1 MPSEL
6 FNELSQEKKSRIM
19 EAALKEFAEHG
30 YNEGST
36 NRIVKE
42 AAIAKGS
49 LFKYFKNKEELYFDV
64 LDHAIGAL
72 TNGLKDELKSLPQDF
87 FERII
92 KFAEM
97 EISWYIKNPVHY
109 KLIRRAFGKDNEII
123 YNKTIEKYGDQAEVY
138 YYSMFE
144 DINDKQFRADKKKVL
159 NIIKWFLEGY
169 NQSFII
175 EDIEGSLDVV
185 KRKYME
191 GLKEYI
197 EILKIGL

>member
-1 MPSEL
+1 
-6 FNELSQEKKSRIM
+6 M

-64 LDHAIGAL
+64 LDHAIVAL

-97 EISWYIKNPVHY
+97 EISWYMKNPLHY
-109 KLIRRAFGKDNEII
+109 KLIIRAFGKDNEII

-144 DINDKQFRADKKKVL
+144 DISDKQFRADKKKVL

-169 NQSFII
+169 NQSFMKA
-175 EDIEGSLDVV
+175 DIGGSLDVV